1 MTLKEYLKKYNMSV
15 KDFSSKIGV
24 SWGSL
29 YRNLRGMR
37 MDPKRAKEIEEF
49 TNKEVTK
56 EELMYPK

>member
-1 MTLKEYLKKYNMSV
+1 MSV